1 MRVVAFLQPG
11 MADWEAGPVL
21 AYVREYLG
29 GEVLAA
35 TPDGKPVTSI
45 GGLRISADTAFNTVD
60 LDRVDALL
68 LIGSDAW
75 IAFDDEPFHAFLRA
89 AQKCDII
96 IGAICAGTVAAAR
109 AGLFHGRAHTS
120 NSWDWLQS
128 QAPGYAGEDYYRH
141 LPCAVRDGR
150 LVSAPGSAPIT
161 FAAEIARLLAPE
173 QASQADGFIA
183 HSGREFSVS
192 SVTPGH
198 A

>member
-21 AYVREYLG
+21 AYAREYLEA
-29 GEVLAA
+29 EVLVA

-45 GGLRISADTAFNTVD
+45 GGLRVSADTAFNTIDVD
-60 LDRVDALL
+60 KADALL

-75 IAFDDEPFHAFLRA
+75 VDYDEEPFYAFLRVA
-89 AQKCDII
+89 RKCDLIV
-96 IGAICAGTVAAAR
+96 GAICAGTVPAAR
-109 AGLFHGRAHTS
+109 AGLFDGHAHTS
-120 NSWDWLQS
+120 NGRDWLLE
-128 QAPGYAGEDYYRH
+128 QAPGYAGEGLYRD

-150 LVSAPGSAPIT
+150 LVSAPGSAPAT

-173 QASQADGFIA
+173 RSAEADGFIA
-183 HSGREFSVS
+183 FSGREFSVS
-192 SVTPGH
+192 PATPGH